1 MSALSDLQKKLEK
14 ESQGI
19 MFPFIGKTS
28 TVNTNQKVYNS
39 ASNSIMSMKG
49 KKYVG
54 PDAVIQYGSEEE
66 GFARQLKQIEAPM
79 LPQFDADQFP
89 KAGEGIM
96 QTPTPASTS
105 TSPTTSV
112 ESEGPAMDP
121 CPPGFKFDPQ
131 LQRCVPIEQPK
142 SDRPDDVVVDN
153 RRNIGDIAKGLGV
166 ATDALNKAE
175 FQKNTD
181 NYNKDVDLKIDNNIP
196 WLNFIPLIGKPLN
209 AFLKSQSDKQL
220 KTLGNT
226 EGISVTENQDGTLQL
241 KITNDV
247 GKRNFA
253 RLQTQQSLAGNM
265 ASTQKKDA
273 SGNIMK
279 APNGQ
284 NMIVGPITLDYFGKG
299 NLFTPENQI
308 TMPRDAAGNIIRNEA
323 TEAAFRKKLQD
334 RTQTVDALNAEEKN
348 KLLSELD
355 AALGLD
361 STVTAPKPVTVD
373 PESTAADAK
382 GGAEVPIA
390 FGQLKDLNE
399 FGQLIRNNEVAKM
412 NIENSNVEM
421 DMMETL
427 YRTGKAEFLERNDK
441 FIEEQEKQE
450 EARKEIQENNKKID
464 EKIKELGMNDSQAQ
478 EQGFKDSREQ
488 FEFRVKASQEA
499 NQRAEGRRTSQSQ
512 FTGGKSFKGGA
523 TATGTTRCFHPDTDI
538 NGKKIKDIKAGD
550 YINDSLVEGMVQFKM
565 NNPYYLID
573 GIKVSGSHG
582 VLHDDKWIFVADH
595 PESKEVEDVTEFV
608 YVPIVEGGTFKINN
622 TTYADYDYHD
632 IVVLG
637 DDEWKKRRGFK

>member
-1 MSALSDLQKKLEK
+1 MSTLSDLQKKLQQ
-14 ESQGI
+14 ESEGI
-19 MFPFIGKTS
+19 MFPFRTATVS
-28 TVNTNQKVYNS
+28 TTQPVLDT
-39 ASNSIMSMKG
+39 ATDGIMSVTG
-49 KKYVG
+49 KKYIG
-54 PDAVIQYGSEEE
+54 PDSVIQYATE
-66 GFARQLKQIEAPM
+66 GQRQLKEIEKGM
-79 LPQFDADQFP
+79 LPQFDQSQFP
-89 KAGEGIM
+89 DIGKGKVEDRGGT
-96 QTPTPASTS
+96 TPLPIDTTPLPQPEA
-105 TSPTTSV
+105 PTI
-112 ESEGPAMDP
+112 DP
-121 CPPGFKFDPQ
+121 CPPGFKYDPR
-131 LQRCVPIEQPK
+131 LQRCVPVEQPK
-142 SDRPDDVVVDN
+142 SDRDEPVKIDP
-153 RRNIGDIAKGLGV
+153 RKNIGDVAEGLDIATKALQKANISSSTKG
-166 ATDALNKAE
+166 
-175 FQKNTD
+175 
-181 NYNKDVDLKIDNNIP
+181 DVSVDIDNGIF
-196 WLNFIPLIGKPLN
+196 WLNFIPVIGKPLN
-209 AFLKSQSDKQL
+209 AYQKNIADEKLKKLAQAD
-220 KTLGNT
+220 
-226 EGISVTENQDGTLQL
+226 GITVTTNPDGTQKLN
-241 KITNDV
+241 ISDAV
-247 GKRNFA
+247 GKRSYGQ
-253 RLQTQQSLAGNM
+253 LQTKESLLGNM
-265 ASTQKKDA
+265 ASTQKLNA
-273 SGNIMK
+273 AGTAIEK

-299 NLFTPENQI
+299 NLFQPATRTPAE
-308 TMPRDAAGNIIRNEA
+308 TDS
-323 TEAAFRKKLQD
+323 
-334 RTQTVDALNAEEKN
+334 LNAEEKN
-348 KLLSELD
+348 KLLSELN
-355 AALGLD
+355 AALNLE
-361 STVTAPKPVTVD
+361 STATTPEPVTVD

-399 FGQLIRNNEVAKM
+399 FGQLIRDNEVAKL
-412 NIENSNVEM
+412 NIEDANVTM
-421 DMMETL
+421 DMIEAQ
-427 YRTGKAEFLERNDK
+427 YRTGKVSFGSKDADIEREKD
-441 FIEEQEKQE
+441 KQE
-450 EARKEIQENNKKID
+450 QARKEIQENNKKID
-464 EKIKELGMNDSQAQ
+464 EKIKELGMSDSQAQ

-595 PESKEVEDVTEFV
+595 PESKEVEDVTKFV

>member
-1 MSALSDLQKKLEK
+1 KKLQQ
-14 ESQGI
+14 ESEGI
-19 MFPFIGKTS
+19 MFPFRTATVS
-28 TVNTNQKVYNS
+28 TTQPVLDT
-39 ASNSIMSMKG
+39 ATDGIMSVTG
-49 KKYVG
+49 KKYIG
-54 PDAVIQYGSEEE
+54 PDSVIQYSTE
-66 GFARQLKQIEAPM
+66 GQRQLKEIEKGM
-79 LPQFDADQFP
+79 LPQFDQSQFP
-89 KAGEGIM
+89 DIGKGKVEDRGGT
-96 QTPTPASTS
+96 TPLPIDTTPLPQPEA
-105 TSPTTSV
+105 PTI
-112 ESEGPAMDP
+112 DP
-121 CPPGFKFDPQ
+121 CPPGFKYDPR
-131 LQRCVPIEQPK
+131 LQRCVPVEQPK
-142 SDRPDDVVVDN
+142 SDRDEPVKIDP
-153 RRNIGDIAKGLGV
+153 RKNIGDVAEGLDIATKALQKANISSSTKG
-166 ATDALNKAE
+166 
-175 FQKNTD
+175 
-181 NYNKDVDLKIDNNIP
+181 DVSVDIDNGIF
-196 WLNFIPLIGKPLN
+196 WLNFIPVIGKPLN
-209 AFLKSQSDKQL
+209 AYQKNIADEKLKKLAQAD
-220 KTLGNT
+220 
-226 EGISVTENQDGTLQL
+226 GITVTTNPDGTQKLN
-241 KITNDV
+241 ISDAV
-247 GKRNFA
+247 GKRSYGQ
-253 RLQTQQSLAGNM
+253 LQTKESLLGNM
-265 ASTQKKDA
+265 ASTQKLNA
-273 SGNIMK
+273 AGTAIEK

-299 NLFTPENQI
+299 NLFQPATRTPAE
-308 TMPRDAAGNIIRNEA
+308 TDS
-323 TEAAFRKKLQD
+323 
-334 RTQTVDALNAEEKN
+334 LNAEEKN
-348 KLLSELD
+348 KLLSELN
-355 AALGLD
+355 AALNLE
-361 STVTAPKPVTVD
+361 STATTPEPVTVD

-399 FGQLIRNNEVAKM
+399 FGQLIRDNEVAKL
-412 NIENSNVEM
+412 NIEDANVTM
-421 DMMETL
+421 DMIEAQ
-427 YRTGKAEFLERNDK
+427 YRTGKVSFGSKDADIEREKD
-441 FIEEQEKQE
+441 KQE
-450 EARKEIQENNKKID
+450 QARKEIQENNKKID
-464 EKIKELGMNDSQAQ
+464 EKIKELGMSDSQAQ

-595 PESKEVEDVTEFV
+595 PESKEVEDVTKFV

>member
-1 MSALSDLQKKLEK
+1 MSALSDLQKKLEQ
-14 ESQGI
+14 EAQGI
-19 MFPFIGKTS
+19 MFPFSANANTVS
-28 TVNTNQKVYNS
+28 TTQNVYDSATDGIMTMQGQKY
-39 ASNSIMSMKG
+39 I
-49 KKYVG
+49 G

-79 LPQFDADQFP
+79 LPQFDATQFP
-89 KAGEGIM
+89 EAGEGIVE
-96 QTPTPASTS
+96 TPTPAPTP
-105 TSPTTSV
+105 PTTPV
-112 ESEGPAMDP
+112 EPETPAVDP
-121 CPPGFKFDPQ
+121 CPPGFKFDPK

-209 AFLKSQSDKQL
+209 MFFKNQSDKQL

-226 EGISVTENQDGTLQL
+226 EGISVIENQDGTLQL

-273 SGNIMK
+273 AGNIMK

-284 NMIVGPITLDYFGKG
+284 NMIVGPLTLDYFGKG
-299 NLFTPENQI
+299 NLFAPETRTPAE
-308 TMPRDAAGNIIRNEA
+308 T
-323 TEAAFRKKLQD
+323 
-334 RTQTVDALNAEEKN
+334 DALNAEEKN

-361 STVTAPKPVTVD
+361 STATAPEPVTVD

-399 FGQLIRNNEVAKM
+399 FGQLIRDNEVAKL
-412 NIENSNVEM
+412 NIEDANVTM
-421 DMMETL
+421 DMIEAQ
-427 YRTGKAEFLERNDK
+427 YRTGKVAYGSRNDEIDREK
-441 FIEEQEKQE
+441 DKQEKE
-450 EARKEIQENNKKID
+450 RKRIEENNKKIGLEQVITPNMLVEVD
-464 EKIKELGMNDSQAQ
+464 LTKEHALVLN
-478 EQGFKDSREQ
+478 
-488 FEFRVKASQEA
+488 
-499 NQRAEGRRTSQSQ
+499 N
-512 FTGGKSFKGGA
+512 
-523 TATGTTRCFHPDTDI
+523 
-538 NGKKIKDIKAGD
+538 GD
-550 YINDSLVEGMVQFKM
+550 Y
-565 NNPYYLID
+565 
-573 GIKVSGSHG
+573 
-582 VLHDDKWIFVADH
+582 
-595 PESKEVEDVTEFV
+595 
-608 YVPIVEGGTFKINN
+608 
-622 TTYADYDYHD
+622 
-632 IVVLG
+632 
-637 DDEWKKRRGFK
+637 